1 MALSVTNIT
10 RAHGVNCNHFIVTVN
25 HEGTTRQFQVNGED
39 LNSLIEELGGPMEAQ
54 KKLVIL
60 WLAYRRAHARTLT
73 GIDIA

>member
-54 KKLVIL
+54 KKTCHSV
-60 WLAYRRAHARTLT
+60 ARLSSRTCSHFNWN
-73 GIDIA
+73 